1 MTKQS
6 MIKLITNREK
16 ELEEKVDAILGTKGL
31 NELVTDIHKLV
42 AVRELIEIL
51 EIEHSRDS
59 PLSKAK
65 MESRFLQLR
74 LEKRNNA
81 KRAAEMYGYSSDFYI
96 MYKTEF
102 GELLNILQ
110 DCR

>member
-42 AVRELIEIL
+42 AIRELIEIL
-51 EIEHSRDS
+51 EIEHRDS

-74 LEKRNNA
+74 LEKLNNA
-81 KRAAEMYGYSSDFYI
+81 KRAAEMYGYSSDFLYNVQNRVWRI
-96 MYKTEF
+96 IKHSSR
-102 GELLNILQ
+102 L
-110 DCR
+110 

>member
-1 MTKQS
+1 
-6 MIKLITNREK
+6 
-16 ELEEKVDAILGTKGL
+16 
-31 NELVTDIHKLV
+31 
-42 AVRELIEIL
+42 
-51 EIEHSRDS
+51 
-59 PLSKAK
+59 

-102 GELLNILQ
+102 GELLNVLQ

>member
-6 MIKLITNREK
+6 MIKLITDREK
-16 ELEEKVDAILGTKGL
+16 
-31 NELVTDIHKLV
+31 
-42 AVRELIEIL
+42 ELIEIL
-51 EIEHSRDS
+51 EIEHRDS

>member
-6 MIKLITNREK
+6 MIKLITDREK
-16 ELEEKVDAILGTKGL
+16 EL
-31 NELVTDIHKLV
+31 
-42 AVRELIEIL
+42 
-51 EIEHSRDS
+51 
-59 PLSKAK
+59 
-65 MESRFLQLR
+65 ESRFLQLR

>member
-42 AVRELIEIL
+42 AVRELIEI
-51 EIEHSRDS
+51 EHRDS

>member
-6 MIKLITNREK
+6 MIKLITDREK
-16 ELEEKVDAILGTKGL
+16 ELEEKVDVILGTKGL

-51 EIEHSRDS
+51 EIEHRDS